1 ELGISCVPWE
11 SRRPPDAASIVLVTP
26 ESAVSPDFQMFL
38 NRLQWTRRLDRI
50 VINECHVVLNSQRD
64 FRPQMAQLGRL
75 VQARTQMVWLTATLP
90 PSMEAELC
98 RWMKHDQAAVT
109 IYWARTSRSNVAYRV
124 WRPDMTGV
132 GRGPYEWIESEA
144 VVAFI
149 QDRIRRAAGGKVII
163 YANII
168 GQVTAMARVLGC
180 EAYYSEQLD
189 KAGVLARFMGASP
202 VIAAT
207 SALGMGVDIPNI
219 RSIIHIGT
227 PRTLLDY
234 AQESGRAGRDGQR
247 SEAII
252 IQPAGWD
259 ALAPWMEGVA
269 PKDQEQVA
277 EYIGVVEGVGCRR
290 VVLDQYLDG
299 VVDGYQR
306 QYCQDADPREQA
318 CNGCD
323 PNWEQQEVD
332 PGKAGSMVVRV
343 AVREAPFEAASMAAR
358 AAAREAPFEAA
369 SMSARAAAREAPFE
383 AGSQVPCEAA
393 SPTPSNNSFCSQP
406 SIPMAVWHAQQA
418 QAQQWAAMDIQQ
430 QQHRTQQGL
439 DEEMAQAECMQWRDQ
454 CYICAMQ
461 GEDSGH
467 ELYACH
473 QPHSQAARA
482 WMICVRRQVQYAP
495 YSACYS
501 CGMPQSIC
509 HGWEPGHACE
519 YRGFLIPMVAMMLF
533 GPWQGQIKPVWQR
546 WLQGLGVDGQDEAQ
560 VVQFFGQAHPN
571 HEGHSQLFTSF

>member
-1 ELGISCVPWE
+1 
-11 SRRPPDAASIVLVTP
+11 
-26 ESAVSPDFQMFL
+26 
-38 NRLQWTRRLDRI
+38 
-50 VINECHVVLNSQRD
+50 
-64 FRPQMAQLGRL
+64 
-75 VQARTQMVWLTATLP
+75 
-90 PSMEAELC
+90 
-98 RWMKHDQAAVT
+98 
-109 IYWARTSRSNVAYRV
+109 
-124 WRPDMTGV
+124 
-132 GRGPYEWIESEA
+132 
-144 VVAFI
+144 
-149 QDRIRRAAGGKVII
+149 
-163 YANII
+163 
-168 GQVTAMARVLGC
+168 
-180 EAYYSEQLD
+180 
-189 KAGVLARFMGASP
+189 
-202 VIAAT
+202 
-207 SALGMGVDIPNI
+207 
-219 RSIIHIGT
+219 
-227 PRTLLDY
+227 
-234 AQESGRAGRDGQR
+234 
-247 SEAII
+247 
-252 IQPAGWD
+252 
-259 ALAPWMEGVA
+259 
-269 PKDQEQVA
+269 
-277 EYIGVVEGVGCRR
+277 
-290 VVLDQYLDG
+290 
-299 VVDGYQR
+299 
-306 QYCQDADPREQA
+306 
-318 CNGCD
+318 
-323 PNWEQQEVD
+323 
-332 PGKAGSMVVRV
+332 
-343 AVREAPFEAASMAAR
+343 AASMSAR